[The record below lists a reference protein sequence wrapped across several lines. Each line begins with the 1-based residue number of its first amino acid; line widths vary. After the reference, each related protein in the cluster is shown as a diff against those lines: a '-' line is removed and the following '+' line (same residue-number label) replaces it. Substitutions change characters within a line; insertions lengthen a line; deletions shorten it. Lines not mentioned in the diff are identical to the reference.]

1 MKVFIH
7 WLSKNLQMNR
17 ASISRILSIIMGI
30 VFLSSGLIKVL
41 DVSAFQSLIVQY
53 GLPFFQY
60 MAPLIILLEILL
72 GMALI
77 LGLFQRTTAIVSI
90 CVLLVFTG
98 TYTYGYFV
106 NSVEDCGC
114 FGSLIKST
122 PAMTYIRNVTLIAM
136 LIVIA
141 HIDETIFNN
150 VPQWKVVVLLAVM
163 LPSVFAAGLTFRI
176 ERHHDGS
183 HPFEGKNLAETPLI
197 KYTKAGA
204 KRQLVLFMSYQC
216 QHCWNSMEN
225 YKAYVENGFVDTA
238 ICYAL
243 CATMQT
249 EADSVSIL
257 FKESYPEVNCREV
270 ARDSVAFVEATPTAF
285 FIEDNRITRIVTGG
299 LPSPFLLFADK

>member
-1 MKVFIH
+1 
-7 WLSKNLQMNR
+7 MNK
-17 ASISRILSIIMGI
+17 ASISRILSIIVGI

-53 GLPFFQY
+53 GLQFFQY
-60 MAPLIILLEILL
+60 LAPLIILLEILL
-72 GMALI
+72 GIALV

-98 TYTYGYFV
+98 AYSYGYFV

-122 PAMTYIRNVTLIAM
+122 PAMTYIRNVVLMAM

-141 HIDETIFNN
+141 HLDETIFNN
-150 VPQWKVVVLLAVM
+150 VPQWKVVVLLGVM

-176 ERHHDGS
+176 ERHHNRS
-183 HPFEGKNLAETPLI
+183 HSFEGKNIAETPLI
-197 KYTKAGA
+197 KYTKADG
-204 KRQLVLFMSYQC
+204 KRKLVLFMSYQC
-216 QHCWNSMEN
+216 QHCWNSIEN

-238 ICYAL
+238 ICYAM
-243 CATMQT
+243 CATKQN
-249 EADSVSIL
+249 EADSASHF

-270 ARDSVAFVEATPTAF
+270 KRDSVAFVEATPTAF
-285 FIEDNRITRIVTGG
+285 FIEENRITRIVTGG
-299 LPSPFLLFADK
+299 LPSPFLLFANK